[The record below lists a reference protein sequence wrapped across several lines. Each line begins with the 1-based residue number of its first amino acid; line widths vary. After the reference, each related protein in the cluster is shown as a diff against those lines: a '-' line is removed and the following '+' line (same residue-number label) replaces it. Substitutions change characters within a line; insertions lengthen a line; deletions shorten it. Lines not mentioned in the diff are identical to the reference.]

1 MVPKNGIR
9 LITNKDNAPMSLH
22 HSHCSQY
29 RFSSNN
35 KYVLTHTDIAWII
48 TKNKII
54 TTINFYTPSWF
65 INYLFKNAT
74 GVLAA
79 ARKSAMLTK
88 YFFARLPHINC
99 LHVILRNVQNRNITS
114 SPHKIICQTVIH
126 GVI

>member
-1 MVPKNGIR
+1 
-9 LITNKDNAPMSLH
+9 MSLH

-88 YFFARLPHINC
+88 CIFARLPLHSAIWYSVSASQGNC
-99 LHVILRNVQNRNITS
+99 NPLIFG
-114 SPHKIICQTVIH
+114 IIK
-126 GVI
+126 